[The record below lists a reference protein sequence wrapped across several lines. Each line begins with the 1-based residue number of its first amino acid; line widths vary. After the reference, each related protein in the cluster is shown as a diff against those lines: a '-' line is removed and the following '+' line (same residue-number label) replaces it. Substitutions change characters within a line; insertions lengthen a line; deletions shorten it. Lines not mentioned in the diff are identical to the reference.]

1 MPVIEQL
8 RAQEI
13 LDSRGRPTVKACC
26 VLRGGLP
33 ASASVPSGASTG
45 AAEAVELRDGN
56 PKRYRGLGCRRAAA
70 HVGGEINAALAGHE
84 FETQEQLDGAL
95 LSLDGTPNKS
105 RLGANAVLSVSIAFA
120 RAAAGLR
127 GVPLCQYFAA
137 MLGQSAQRL
146 PRPAINLFS
155 GGKHAGSQVSIQD
168 VLIIPS
174 STATMDDSLAM
185 AFAVFLSAAELVA
198 SRYGQRLLRADEGGL
213 APPAPTS
220 PALLADAV
228 EAIEKAGLKPG
239 KDVCLA
245 VDVAASHFHR
255 QGRYLLDGRDYS
267 SIEMIQQLTNWVQA
281 WPIVSIEDGLG
292 EEDWG
297 HWPQLCAALGDR
309 ALVMGDDFLCT
320 NPDRIRR
327 ALASNS
333 ANALLLKVN
342 QIGTLTEAAAAL
354 ALARGAPW
362 QVMVSARSG
371 ETEDDWLAD
380 LAVGWNGDQIK
391 IGSITQSERLAKY
404 NRLLDIERETGWP
417 LNTWP
422 NSTAPPLANCS

>member
-1 MPVIEQL
+1 VPVIEQL

-13 LDSRGRPTVKACC
+13 LDSRGRPTVKTCC
-26 VLRGGLP
+26 VLRGGLR

-45 AAEAVELRDGN
+45 AAEAVELRDGD

-70 HVGGEINAALAGHE
+70 NVGREINAALAGCE

-105 RLGANAVLSVSIAFA
+105 RLGANAILSVSIAFA
-120 RAAAGLR
+120 RAAAAQR
-127 GVPLCQYFAA
+127 TVPLYQHFADI
-137 MLGQSAQRL
+137 LGQSVRRL

-155 GGKHAGSQVSIQD
+155 GGKHAGGQVGIQD
-168 VLIIPS
+168 VLIIPA

-185 AFAVFLSAAELVA
+185 AFAVFQSAAELVS

-213 APPAPTS
+213 APPATTS
-220 PALLADAV
+220 SALLADAV

-255 QGRYLLDGRDYS
+255 QRRYALDGRDYS
-267 SIEMIQQLTNWVQA
+267 ADEIIEMLTNWVQI

-292 EEDWG
+292 EDDFS
-297 HWPQLCAALGDR
+297 HWPKLCAALGGR
-309 ALVMGDDFLCT
+309 VLVMGDDFLCT
-320 NPDRIRR
+320 NPARIQR
-327 ALASNS
+327 ALASHS

-342 QIGTLTEAAAAL
+342 QIGTLTEAVTAL
-354 ALARGAPW
+354 ALARGGQW

-380 LAVGWNGDQIK
+380 LAVGWGGDQIK

-404 NRLLDIERETGWP
+404 NRLLEIERETGWP
-417 LNTWP
+417 VNTWP
-422 NSTAPPLANCS
+422 GSAASK

>member
-13 LDSRGRPTVKACC
+13 LDSRGRPTVKAGC
-26 VLRGGLP
+26 VLRGGVR

-45 AAEAVELRDGN
+45 AAEAVELRDGD

-70 HVGGEINAALAGHE
+70 HVGGEINSALAGHE

-95 LSLDGTPNKS
+95 LALDGTPNKS
-105 RLGANAVLSVSIAFA
+105 RLGANAILSVSIAFA
-120 RAAAGLR
+120 RAAAAQR
-127 GVPLCQYFAA
+127 KVPLYQHFGD
-137 MLGQSAQRL
+137 MLGQSARRL

-155 GGKHAGSQVSIQD
+155 GGKHAGGQVGIQD
-168 VLIIPS
+168 ILIIPA

-185 AFAVFLSAAELVA
+185 AFAVYQSAAELMA

-213 APPAPTS
+213 SPPATTS
-220 PALLADAV
+220 PALLSDAV
-228 EAIEKAGLKPG
+228 EAIENAGLKPG

-245 VDVAASHFHR
+245 VDVAASHFYR
-255 QGRYLLDGRDYS
+255 QGRYHLDGQDYS
-267 SIEMIQQLTNWVQA
+267 ADQMIALLKNWVQT

-292 EEDWG
+292 EDDFS
-297 HWPQLCAALGDR
+297 HWPKLCAALGHR
-309 ALVMGDDFLCT
+309 ALAVGDDFLCT
-320 NPDRIRR
+320 NPDRIKR
-327 ALASNS
+327 ALATRC

-354 ALARGAPW
+354 SLARGGLW

-380 LAVGWNGDQIK
+380 LAVGWGGDQIK

-404 NRLLDIERETGWP
+404 NRLLEIERETGWAV
-417 LNTWP
+417 NTWP
-422 NSTAPPLANCS
+422 AST